1 MGRYRAPI
9 QKAKMGMPR
18 NVPKLLAPSV
28 LHSAVPSSVP
38 NTIYVLDIA
47 RTRHSTIERVHRLVM
62 LERQKSSEQGN

>member
-28 LHSAVPSSVP
+28 LHSDDEG
-38 NTIYVLDIA
+38 YF
-47 RTRHSTIERVHRLVM
+47 TRRSGAILEPLAPMVFILVFKA
-62 LERQKSSEQGN
+62 EKCIP